1 MPQSLANILIHIV
14 FSTKN
19 RAPLIRPEIE
29 PELHPY
35 MASICRAC
43 QCPAHAIGGT
53 EDHIHLVCSLG
64 RTVAVATLLEEIK
77 KSTSK
82 WMKTKGELYSQ
93 FSWQAGYGAFSIGQ
107 SQLDAVKKYIAR
119 QREHHRRRTFQEEFR
134 EFLAKYQVPYDERY
148 VWD

>member
-1 MPQSLANILIHIV
+1 MKAQGNALG
-14 FSTKN
+14 T
-19 RAPLIRPEIE
+19 LIRSEIE
-29 PELHPY
+29 PELHSY

-43 QCPAHAIGGT
+43 HCPAHAIGGA
-53 EDHIHLVCSLG
+53 EDHMHLVCSLG
-64 RTVAVATLLEEIK
+64 RTIDVATLLEEIK

-82 WMKTKGELYSQ
+82 WMKTKGEPYGQ

-107 SQLDAVKKYIAR
+107 SQLDAVKQYIAT
-119 QREHHRRRTFQEEFR
+119 QREHHRRRTFQDEFR

>member
-1 MPQSLANILIHIV
+1 MPQSLANILVHIV

-19 RAPLIRPEIE
+19 RVPLILAEIE

-35 MASICRAC
+35 VASICREC
-43 QCPAHAIGGT
+43 RSPAHQIGST
-53 EDHIHLVCSLG
+53 DDHVHIVCSLG
-64 RTVAVATLLEEIK
+64 RTMAVATLLEEIK

-82 WMKTKGELYSQ
+82 WMKTKGNQYAQ

-107 SQLDAVKKYIAR
+107 SQLDAVKHYIAG
-119 QREHHRRRTFQEEFR
+119 QREHHHRRTFQEEFR
-134 EFLAKYQVPYDERY
+134 DFLAKYQVPYDERY

>member
-19 RAPLIRPEIE
+19 RTPLIRPEIE

-35 MASICRAC
+35 MVSICHAC
-43 QCPAHAIGGT
+43 HCPAHAIGGT

-64 RTVAVATLLEEIK
+64 RTVPVATLLEEIK

-82 WMKTKGELYSQ
+82 WMKTKGEQYGQ
-93 FSWQAGYGAFSIGQ
+93 FSWQAGYGAFSIGR
-107 SQLDAVKKYIAR
+107 SQLDAVKKYIAG
-119 QREHHRRRTFQEEFR
+119 QREHHRQRTFQEEFR